1 MRVTF
6 RDYDELEFKATY
18 YMLLSNFGSVSNDP
32 HSYIAMAKSFLEDDD
47 ISVSPSEKL
56 CIYFYE
62 IIKGD

>member
-1 MRVTF
+1 MGVIF
-6 RDYDELEFKATY
+6 RDYGELEFEATY
-18 YMLLSNFGSVSNDP
+18 YMLLSDFGSVSNDP

-62 IIKGD
+62 IVNVD